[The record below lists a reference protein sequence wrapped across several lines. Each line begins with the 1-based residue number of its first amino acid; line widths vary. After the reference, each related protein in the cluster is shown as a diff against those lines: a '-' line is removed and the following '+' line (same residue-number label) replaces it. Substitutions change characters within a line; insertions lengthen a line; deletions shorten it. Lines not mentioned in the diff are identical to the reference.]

1 MLCEGCGA
9 EAQVMKTC
17 RRRDGEGS
25 EAGVLCDPCYAPLA
39 DSVWIVA
46 GMVPAHGKC
55 RSCAHWFS
63 VGELAGLAK
72 GGKWDAPS
80 GLCVDCASCT

>member
-1 MLCEGCGA
+1 
-9 EAQVMKTC
+9 MKTVRWRTGE
-17 RRRDGEGS
+17 RRFT
-25 EAGVLCDPCYAPLA
+25 LCDLCHSPLA
-39 DSVWIVA
+39 ASVWIVA